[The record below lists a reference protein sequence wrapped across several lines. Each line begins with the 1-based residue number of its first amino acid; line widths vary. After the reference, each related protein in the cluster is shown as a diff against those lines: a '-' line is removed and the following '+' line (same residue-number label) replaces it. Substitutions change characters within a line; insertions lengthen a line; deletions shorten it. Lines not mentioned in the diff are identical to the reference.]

1 MSAGSL
7 PRRALSFDSNPPYS
21 VPMRFF
27 CSAVLFAMLASA
39 ILIWQGDT
47 ALLSRWSPSTL
58 ALTHLLVLGCLSM
71 SMVGALLQMLPVV
84 AGISLPQ
91 VERLGPLVHLGL
103 CAATLLLA
111 SAFWWQ
117 IPALFLGAG
126 ALLCATLLLFLGA
139 CSIGLWQT
147 PASGAT
153 EVVTAIR
160 LALTALLVTLTL
172 GIVLLATLALP
183 QAAALPW
190 QRLTD
195 LHVLWGL
202 LGWLGLLVMGIAWQV
217 VPMFM
222 VTEPYPPAL
231 RRHFSSALF
240 LLLCA
245 SSVGNALPGPAH
257 WSTRVAEALL
267 LTGFAAFASVTL
279 YLLAHRKRPSADT
292 TTLYWRYAMIC
303 VLLAVLLATLPLDW
317 PLNFRPLALGVL
329 LIAGVAMSTIYGM
342 LYKIVP
348 FLTWYHLQETRMHG
362 QSVPNLHQIIPAQS
376 GRRQF
381 CLHAAAVLL
390 LLAACYAPALL
401 TVPAACVMA
410 LASSAML
417 WNLLTALRLYRRLHL
432 GDQTLGAVTTS
443 HSG

>member
-1 MSAGSL
+1 MSAEST
-7 PRRALSFDSNPPYS
+7 PRRALSFDSNPPFS

-27 CSAVLFAMLASA
+27 FSAVLFAILASA
-39 ILIWQGDT
+39 VLIWQGEA

-71 SMVGALLQMLPVV
+71 AMLGALLQMLPVV

-103 CAATLLLA
+103 CAGTLLLA

-117 IPALFLGAG
+117 IPALFIGAAG
-126 ALLCATLLLFLGA
+126 LLAATLLLFLGA
-139 CSIGLWQT
+139 CSIGLWRT
-147 PASGAT
+147 PAAGAT
-153 EVVTAIR
+153 EVVSAIR
-160 LALTALLVTLTL
+160 HALSALLATLTL
-172 GIVLLATLALP
+172 GLVLVATLALP
-183 QAAALPW
+183 QFAHLPW

-202 LGWLGLLVMGIAWQV
+202 LGWVGLLVMGIAWQV

-245 SSVGNALPGPAH
+245 SSVASALLPPAH
-257 WSTRVAEALL
+257 WSTRVTEASLMA
-267 LTGFAAFASVTL
+267 GCAAFASVTL

-292 TTLYWRYAMIC
+292 TTLYWRYAMLC
-303 VLLAVLLATLPLDW
+303 VLLASLLATLPLDW

-329 LIAGVAMSTIYGM
+329 MIAGVAMSAIYGM

-348 FLTWYHLQETRMHG
+348 FLTWYHLQETRTRG
-362 QSVPNLHQIIPAQS
+362 QSVPTLHQIIPAQN
-376 GRRQF
+376 GRWQF
-381 CLHAAAVLL
+381 GLHATGVLL
-390 LLAACYAPALL
+390 LLAACYAPAALS
-401 TVPAACVMA
+401 VPAGAVMA
-410 LASSAML
+410 LASSTML
-417 WNLLTALRLYRRLHL
+417 WNLLTALRLYRRLQYHAHA
-432 GDQTLGAVTTS
+432 DDAVTTS

>member
-1 MSAGSL
+1 
-7 PRRALSFDSNPPYS
+7 
-21 VPMRFF
+21 
-27 CSAVLFAMLASA
+27 
-39 ILIWQGDT
+39 
-47 ALLSRWSPSTL
+47 
-58 ALTHLLVLGCLSM
+58 
-71 SMVGALLQMLPVV
+71 MLPVV

-103 CAATLLLA
+103 CAGTLLLA

-117 IPALFLGAG
+117 IPALFIGAAG
-126 ALLCATLLLFLGA
+126 LLAATLLLFLGA
-139 CSIGLWQT
+139 CSIGLWRT
-147 PASGAT
+147 PAASAT
-153 EVVTAIR
+153 EIVSAIR
-160 LALTALLVTLTL
+160 HALSALLATLTL
-172 GIVLLATLALP
+172 GLVLVATLALP
-183 QAAALPW
+183 QFAHLPW

-202 LGWLGLLVMGIAWQV
+202 LGWVGLLVMGIAWQV